1 MHRLFSPTLVAA
13 FAMAAAISRMVAAA
27 PADRIIRGGPIVTVN
42 PAQPA
47 AQAVAIKDGR
57 IVAVGNEPD
66 VMQHKGEATEVV
78 DLGGRTLVPGFVDG
92 HSHFFS
98 LVDVQ
103 TQALCA
109 SPPAGQ
115 CKNVADVIAALKQVQ
130 KQRKLGPGKFVMGF
144 GYDPELLAEK
154 RPPTKQELDA
164 AFPDNP
170 VILVH
175 VSGHGA
181 MLNSKA
187 LATYG
192 VTAAT
197 PTPTGGVIGREP
209 GSSEP
214 DGLLFETAFLPI
226 FSKIPGPDGDEA
238 IELLKTGQELYLR
251 EGITTA
257 QEGATMKHQ
266 VDLLRAFADRGELK
280 LDVVLLPFIAEIDA
294 IFAGKPPRNEPE
306 YRNRL
311 RIGGVKIVA
320 DGSPQGRTAAFTT
333 PYLTDGPAGQKQW
346 RGDLSFPQPVLNDWV
361 KKVYDGGA
369 TLFVHCNG
377 DAAIDALLEAHRFAS
392 GGEPAKPRG
401 TVGVHSQFI
410 RRDQLEKYKAW
421 SITPSFFTIHC
432 FYFGD
437 THVANRGREQADF
450 ISPMKS
456 ARALGLRPANHTDF
470 NVAPLDQI
478 FTMHTAVNRI
488 SRSGQTIGVDERI
501 TPIEALEAITID
513 GARMYGEEAKKGSI
527 EVGKLADLVVL
538 SANPLTVPPATIETI
553 RVDETIKEGKTVWKR
568 SR

>member
-1 MHRLFSPTLVAA
+1 MHRLFRPALVATC
-13 FAMAAAISRMVAAA
+13 AMALTVTRMVAAA

-47 AQAVAIKDGR
+47 AEAVAIKDGR

-66 VMQHKGEATEVV
+66 VMKHKGDATEVV

-98 LVDVQ
+98 LIDVQ

-115 CKNVADVIAALKQVQ
+115 CKNVADVIAALKRVQ
-130 KQRKLGPGKFVMGF
+130 KQRKLGPGTFVMGF

-192 VTAAT
+192 ITAAT

-209 GSSEP
+209 GSAEP
-214 DGLLFETAFLPI
+214 NGLLFETAFLPI
-226 FSKIPGPDGDEA
+226 FAKLPGPDGDEA

-311 RIGGVKIVA
+311 RIGGVKVVM

-392 GGEPAKPRG
+392 DGEPAKPRG

-456 ARALGLRPANHTDF
+456 ARALGMRPANHTDF

-478 FTMHTAVNRI
+478 FTIHTAVNRI
-488 SRSGQTIGVDERI
+488 SRSGQTIGADERI

-527 EVGKLADLVVL
+527 EIGKLADLVVL

-553 RVDETIKEGKTVWKR
+553 RVEETIKEGKTVWKR
-568 SR
+568 GR

>member
-1 MHRLFSPTLVAA
+1 MPSLIRAALVPALAMVLAVTRITL
-13 FAMAAAISRMVAAA
+13 AA
-27 PADRIIRGGPIVTVN
+27 PADRIIHGGPIVTVN
-42 PAQPA
+42 PAQPEA
-47 AQAVAIKDGR
+47 EAVAITAGR
-57 IVAVGNEPD
+57 IVAVGSETE
-66 VMQHKGEATEVV
+66 VMKHKGEATEVI
-78 DLGGRTLVPGFVDG
+78 DLDGKSLVPGFVDG

-115 CKNVADVIAALKQVQ
+115 CRSVADVIATLKEMQTR
-130 KQRKLGPGKFVMGF
+130 RKLGPGQFVIGF
-144 GYDPELLAEK
+144 GYDPDLLAER

-164 AFPDNP
+164 AFPENP

-175 VSGHGA
+175 VSSHGA

-187 LATYG
+187 LSIYG
-192 VTAAT
+192 INAAT

-209 GSSEP
+209 GSNEP
-214 DGLLFETAFLPI
+214 NGLLFETAFLPI
-226 FSKIPGPDGDEA
+226 FAKVPGPDGDEA

-280 LDVVLLPFIAEIDA
+280 LDVVLLPFIAEVDA

-306 YRNRL
+306 YTNRL
-311 RIGGVKIVA
+311 RIGGVKVVM

-333 PYLTDGPAGQKQW
+333 PYLTDGPAGQKDW
-346 RGDLSFPQPVLNDWV
+346 RGDLSFPQPVLNEWV

-377 DAAIDALLEAHRFAS
+377 DAAVDALLEAHRFAS
-392 GGEPAKPRG
+392 NGEPEKPRG
-401 TVGVHSQFI
+401 TVGIHSQFI

-437 THVANRGREQADF
+437 THVANRGRAQADF

-456 ARALGLRPANHTDF
+456 ARSLGLRPANHTDF

-478 FTMHTAVNRI
+478 FTIHTAVNRV
-488 SRSGQTIGVDERI
+488 SRSGQTIGADERI
-501 TPIEALEAITID
+501 TPLEALEAITID
-513 GARMYGEEAKKGSI
+513 GARLYGEEAKKGSI
-527 EVGKLADLVVL
+527 EVGKLADLVIL
-538 SANPLTVPPATIETI
+538 SGNPLTVAPTAIKEI
-553 RVDETIKEGKTVWKR
+553 KVLETIKEGR
-568 SR
+568 SIYTSR